1 MMTGTCRRPGVRP
14 FLSAIAHEP
23 WRVGWSDCVG
33 AMVRWIEAETGRRAT
48 LLLPVAGDEAEAAA
62 RLAEGG
68 LLACMTHGLDA
79 LGLVR
84 TDRPQAGDVAHL
96 RVVAGLLAGQ
106 ESAAIHDGRH
116 WLTISRQSRLLPI
129 RPAWCDATAWRLPHG
144 L

>member
-1 MMTGTCRRPGVRP
+1 MAPPRVRP
-14 FLSAIAHEP
+14 FLAAITHEP

-33 AMVRWIEAETGRRAT
+33 AMGRWIEAETGRRAT

-68 LLACMTHGLDA
+68 LLACMMRALDA

-84 TDRPQAGDVAHL
+84 TVCPQAGDVAHL
-96 RVVAGLLAGQ
+96 RVTTGPLAGQ
-106 ESAAIHDGRH
+106 ESAAVHDGRH

-129 RPAWCDATAWRLPHG
+129 RPTWCDATIWTLTHG